1 MYHISF
7 SHSSVDG
14 HLDCFHVLAIINNA
28 ALNIGV
34 HISFELEF
42 SLDICPGVGLLDHMV
57 ALFLVSY
64 GISILLSLVAI
75 PIYTPTNNVWG
86 FPFLSHPLQH
96 LLFVY
101 FLMTAILTCMR
112 WYFIVV
118 LICISLVISNDDNLF
133 MYLSDICMSSLE
145 KCLFRSLAHFF
156 Y

>member
-75 PIYTPTNNVWG
+75 PIYTPTNNV
-86 FPFLSHPLQH
+86 
-96 LLFVY
+96 
-101 FLMTAILTCMR
+101 
-112 WYFIVV
+112 
-118 LICISLVISNDDNLF
+118 
-133 MYLSDICMSSLE
+133 
-145 KCLFRSLAHFF
+145 
-156 Y
+156 